1 MRLALEDEPAIVLDE
16 VSDMSSEDFCC
27 PVEDCPKHLTGYK
40 TEKGLKRHIETA
52 HPELIE
58 E

>member
-1 MRLALEDEPAIVLDE
+1 MLEDEPASVSDE
-16 VSDMSSEDFCC
+16 VPDMSSEDFCC
-27 PVEDCPKHLTGYK
+27 PVEDCPKHIAGYK

-52 HPELIE
+52 HPELVE

>member
-1 MRLALEDEPAIVLDE
+1 MMAAAEDEE
-16 VSDMSSEDFCC
+16 VSDTSSEDFCC
-27 PVEDCPKHLTGYK
+27 PVEDCPKHAIGYK

-52 HPELIE
+52 HPELVE